1 MMNKSEIKERAL
13 TENTAQG
20 VFKHLNDLESNRERM
35 SSRWIWELLQN
46 ARDAANGKPATLVAS
61 VEHTEGELAFLH
73 NGSGF
78 TNDQVAH
85 LIYHGS
91 TKFELEDTI
100 GQFGSGFLTTHL
112 LSSQID
118 VSGFLNT
125 GQSFEFRLERATG
138 SIKSLGELMD
148 KAWED
153 FNPSDNPLT
162 VDMPTEF
169 TTRFAYTIGDD
180 AADAVEKGIATLKQ
194 CAPYVVVFNPEFSAI
209 SIKSVTGNAN
219 FNVTDRKQL
228 NENGLQLVTVVET
241 DGGTQ
246 LERQYLVASGEKSS
260 VAFPL
265 ESVEG
270 VSVCLPVDDTP
281 RLFLGFPLVGTEN
294 FSFPAVINSFR
305 FAPTE
310 NRDGVYL
317 WRGSNQANT
326 ENEAVIEEACK
337 LLVSLLQFAASSGWR
352 NAYLLAEIPDLQS
365 QSWLNSEQLRE
376 CLKERLIEV
385 IRQTPAV
392 LNESGEAMP
401 PKESQLPIADTAE
414 GAVRLWD
421 LLVGWEKNQDIW
433 PRRDEA
439 AGWCNAVTS
448 WAKLSN
454 CEASAFDRAI
464 DGRILAS
471 VVDEVSH
478 DPSVADPRTHRLSR
492 LTLKEGISVIS
503 WLDRLIG
510 FLIDNELGRV
520 IHEYRVVP
528 SQEGFLRILPN
539 LHRDQ
544 QISEELKDV
553 AGLLGWR
560 IRCELRD
567 TRLDSLAEEV
577 GAGDWD
583 NDYVLGEL
591 IKKLRERAEKTPDT
605 VFADASVRIFA
616 WITRQRKWNLIQDFP
631 VFSDEPD
638 SPQRRVIKLER
649 AKDDV
654 PGLLAPVPTWSLDLQ
669 QFSELFPRR
678 YTLSNAFF
686 EVASDPATWQT
697 LEAEGFLKR
706 DVMITRSLY
715 FGTFLPDEPL
725 PDNED
730 EDHETS
736 EHVDVTD
743 VAFITRDDIGI
754 MARVRQSQ
762 RLARIFWQFLTE
774 WLIIHDSDGLEVKE
788 ALCDCGNNHH
798 YYSAEWLEPLVRN
811 RWVPVGGDRRVQLT
825 AQSLASLLRDSG
837 WDPNSLNENPATVK
851 LLKVVGVT
859 QFDLM
864 RELVSENAEARAE
877 VDGAFTD
884 ILTTAGGNVSK
895 LAYVPQYLEDLKDDE
910 DLPEFLAKRREQRR
924 LVHENQNL
932 GGKVEELVK
941 QSLEGEG
948 FTVQRTGV
956 GSDFKI
962 EYDDVTS
969 LKLARS
975 GQTWLVEVKAT
986 RDNRVRMTDTQA
998 RTAAEKGDG
1007 FLLCVVPVEGETSA
1021 LELDDVRNT
1030 MRFVANIGPRVAPLC
1045 NDLEGFRELREEIT
1059 AGESAGVQLEVEAG
1073 AIRVSVANSVWQN
1086 EGFPLA
1092 ELPNR
1097 LK

>member
-46 ARDAANGKPATLVAS
+46 ARDAANGKPGSLVAS

-209 SIKSVTGNAN
+209 SIKSVTGTTN

-352 NAYLLAEIPDLQS
+352 NAYLLAEIPEIQG

-401 PKESQLPIADTAE
+401 PKESELPIAGTAE
-414 GAVRLWD
+414 GVVRLWD
-421 LLVGWEKNQDIW
+421 LLIEWQEDQDIW

-439 AGWCNAVTS
+439 AGWCNAAIS

-454 CEASAFDRAI
+454 YETSPFNEVI
-464 DGRILAS
+464 DGRRLAS
-471 VVDEVSH
+471 IVHEVSH
-478 DPSVADPRTHRLSR
+478 VPSSDPRTHRLSR
-492 LTLKEGISVIS
+492 LTLKEGVSAIN
-503 WLDRLIG
+503 WLDQLID
-510 FLIDNELGRV
+510 FCIDNELGRV

-528 SQEGFLRILPN
+528 SQAGLLRTLPN

-560 IRCELRD
+560 IRIELRD

-577 GAGDWD
+577 GQGDWD

-591 IKKLRERAEKTPDT
+591 IKRLRDRAEKNPDT
-605 VFADASVRIFA
+605 AFTEASVRLFT
-616 WITRQRKWNLIQDFP
+616 WLVESKSWDLLQDFP
-631 VFSDEPD
+631 VFA
-638 SPQRRVIKLER
+638 RRVQTDQPLNLIYLSR
-649 AKDDV
+649 NDQADNR
-654 PGLLAPVPTWSLDLQ
+654 PLAPVKAWEKDLRT
-669 QFSELFPRR
+669 FMDLFPPNRI
-678 YTLSNAFF
+678 LSDAFF
-686 EVASDPATWQT
+686 EALPDIDTWQI
-697 LEAEGFLKR
+697 LAEQSLGGLK
-706 DVMITRSLY
+706 
-715 FGTFLPDEPL
+715 
-725 PDNED
+725 
-730 EDHETS
+730 
-736 EHVDVTD
+736 
-743 VAFITRDDIGI
+743 IGI
-754 MARVRQSQ
+754 SNLVNFNKFYPDHPLREGVEHRTAERVPITDIWRRADIMERVRDSQ
-762 RLARIFWQFLTE
+762 TRARLFWRFLTE
-774 WLIIHDSDGLEVKE
+774 WLSPKDLDSLEITQAKCE
-788 ALCDCGNNHH
+788 CGEEHR
-798 YYSAEWLEPLVRN
+798 YYPAAWIEPLRESAWVRQSN
-811 RWVPVGGDRRVQLT
+811 DART
-825 AQSLASLLRDSG
+825 YANAQSLANLLRDS
-837 WDPNSLNENPATVK
+837 DAQNPNALSEGSAAAK
-851 LLKVVGVT
+851 LLEAIGVAR
-859 QFDLM
+859 LALI
-864 RELVSENAEARAE
+864 RELVA
-877 VDGAFTD
+877 
-884 ILTTAGGNVSK
+884 
-895 LAYVPQYLEDLKDDE
+895 KDDE
-910 DLPEFLAKRREQRR
+910 SRAAMDNVFINMLTTTDGNIDRLSQAHQYLKDLETDPNLAQVVAKRLEQVQRTR
-924 LVHENQNL
+924 ENQSL
-932 GGKVEELVK
+932 GEKVEELVK

-986 RDNRVRMTDTQA
+986 RDNRVRMTDIQA
-998 RTAAEKGDG
+998 GTAAKEGDG

-1059 AGESAGVQLEVEAG
+1059 AGESAGVQLEVDAG

>member
-138 SIKSLGELMD
+138 SIKSLGKLMD

-209 SIKSVTGNAN
+209 SIKSVTGTAN

-228 NENGLQLVTVVET
+228 NENELQLVTVVET

-294 FSFPAVINSFR
+294 FSFPAVINSFG

-352 NAYLLAEIPDLQS
+352 NAYLLAEIPDIQG

-392 LNESGEAMP
+392 LSEGGVIVSEESIMPFAEAESGN
-401 PKESQLPIADTAE
+401 E
-414 GAVRLWD
+414 GVENLWD
-421 LLVGWEKNQDIW
+421 LLDNMTEFHQKL
-433 PRRDEA
+433 PRRDESV
-439 AGWCNAVTS
+439 GWCNSVES
-448 WAKLSN
+448 WAKIRGSKTTDFS
-454 CEASAFDRAI
+454 EVI
-464 DGRILAS
+464 DGSKLAVHVEEKTIDS
-471 VVDEVSH
+471 GEEYG
-478 DPSVADPRTHRLSR
+478 RLSR
-492 LTLKEGISVIS
+492 LKTLFRQDVDAIEWLNQLCAFLKSNGFDNVIRTRS
-503 WLDRLIG
+503 IILDQAG
-510 FLIDNELGRV
+510 FLDKL
-520 IHEYRVVP
+520 
-528 SQEGFLRILPN
+528 SN

-544 QISEELKDV
+544 SISNKLKDI
-553 AGLLGWR
+553 AESLEWN
-560 IRCELRD
+560 IRQELRD
-567 TRLDSLAEEV
+567 TQLTVLAEEI
-577 GAGDWD
+577 GAGNWD
-583 NDYVLGEL
+583 DNYVVGEL
-591 IKKLRERAEKTPDT
+591 IKRLQARAEKTPDAA
-605 VFADASVRIFA
+605 FMQASVQLFT
-616 WITRQRKWNLIQDFP
+616 WIVESKNWELLRGFP
-631 VFSDEPD
+631 VFSVVDHNRQVAVVHLPRND
-638 SPQRRVIKLER
+638 QT
-649 AKDDV
+649 DDR
-654 PGLLAPVPTWSLDLQ
+654 PLAPVKAWEKDLHI
-669 QFSELFPRR
+669 FMDLFPPNRI
-678 YTLSNAFF
+678 LADAFF
-686 EVASDPATWQT
+686 EALPDIDTWQMLSEQSIIRT
-697 LEAEGFLKR
+697 EI
-706 DVMITRSLY
+706 V
-715 FGTFLPDEPL
+715 TFNSVKFSKFYPDYPL
-725 PDNED
+725 
-730 EDHETS
+730 
-736 EHVDVTD
+736 
-743 VAFITRDDIGI
+743 RDDVGHSIAEPVPMTYI
-754 MARVRQSQ
+754 WRSTDIIERVRDSQ
-762 RLARIFWQFLTE
+762 ARARLFWRFLTE
-774 WLIIHDSDGLEVKE
+774 WLAPKDLGGLEIERAKCE
-788 ALCDCGNNHH
+788 CGEEHR
-798 YYSAEWLEPLVRN
+798 YYPSAWLELLREN
-811 RWVPVGGDRRVQLT
+811 NWIRMSNDARTRVS
-825 AQSLASLLRDSG
+825 AQSLAHLLRGSG
-837 WDPNSLNENPATVK
+837 WELASLNENPAEVK
-851 LLKVVGVT
+851 LLEAIGVSR
-859 QFDLM
+859 FDLV
-864 RELVSENAEARAE
+864 REFVSSSNEARAA
-877 VDGAFTD
+877 VDDVFTNM
-884 ILTTAGGNVSK
+884 LATAGGNIDRLSQ
-895 LAYVPQYLEDLKDDE
+895 AHQYLKDLEAD
-910 DLPEFLAKRREQRR
+910 PNLAQVVAERLEQVQRTR
-924 LVHENQNL
+924 ENQSL
-932 GGKVEELVK
+932 GDTVEDLVK

-948 FTVQRTGV
+948 FTVERTGV
-956 GSDFKI
+956 GSDFEI
-962 EYDDVTS
+962 EYDDVTR

-975 GQTWLVEVKAT
+975 NRSWLVEVKAT
-986 RDNRVRMTDTQA
+986 RGQGVRITATQA
-998 RTAAEKGDG
+998 KTAFEKGEG
-1007 FLLCVVPVEGETSA
+1007 FLLCVVPVTGETA
-1021 LELDDVRNT
+1021 ELELNDVRDN
-1030 MRFVANIGPRVAPLC
+1030 MRFVQNIGPRLAKICENL
-1045 NDLEGFRELREEIT
+1045 DTIDEFRED
-1059 AGESAGVQLEVEAG
+1059 AMAESSNEVQLLIEAG
-1073 AIRVSVANSVWQN
+1073 TARVRVASSVWEN
-1086 EGFPLA
+1086 EGFPLSQ
-1092 ELPNR
+1092 LVNR